1 MGTSAWFQS
10 SAHGR
15 RHSSPAGSPA
25 FRRANG
31 LSEKSTGGMAPER
44 NI

>member
-1 MGTSAWFQS
+1 MVSKLQFMGF
-10 SAHGR
+10 GR

-31 LSEKSTGGMAPER
+31 LSEESSGGMAPER